1 MLQSA
6 EALYNVCTLR
16 HLYELIVCSF
26 VPPILVWVPL
36 FTQLSVLP
44 FNVLLRGLTVD
55 TKDFVVVDVAE
66 DQGEER
72 SPEKQ
77 VQKMAQHSETD

>member
-16 HLYELIVCSF
+16 HLYEFIVCSF